1 MAEIL
6 AVRDVRKTF
15 GDVRAVDGVSFT
27 VRRGTITGL
36 LGRNGAGKTTT
47 IRMITGIFLPDS
59 GEIEWLGGAGGRRA
73 FRDRIGYLPEERG
86 LYKQMK
92 LVELLLF
99 LAEIKGC
106 RAADVRPKI
115 DHWLER
121 FELTDKRDAK
131 VEELSKGNQQKVQL
145 IGTLLHD
152 PDLIILDEPQS
163 GLDPVN
169 MVLVRN
175 LLRDLRQE
183 GKTILLST
191 HMMGEA
197 ERMADEIVL
206 IHRGKVVLEGTL
218 DQVRGSFGKNTLHI
232 DFDGDGAFLSEL
244 PRRAASASIVNN
256 CRGAESGRRRRSAAD
271 PRGVHAAAAH
281 PQIRARLSVARGD
294 LHRQSRSR
302 DARARGGADEQDVRG
317 AEARVPPG
325 RAQEDVHHHDPP
337 LPVPHGRR

>member
-1 MAEIL
+1 MGEIL

-15 GDVRAVDGVSFT
+15 GEVRAVDGVSFT

-47 IRMITGIFLPDS
+47 IRMITGIFMPDS
-59 GEIEWLGGAGGRRA
+59 GDIRWLASSDGTS

-92 LVELLLF
+92 IVDLLLF
-99 LAEIKGC
+99 LAEIKGQKP
-106 RAADVRPKI
+106 AEVRPRI

-131 VEELSKGNQQKVQL
+131 IEELSKGNQQKVQL

-175 LLRDLRQE
+175 LLRELRQE

-197 ERMADEIVL
+197 EKMADEIIL
-206 IHRGKVVLEGTL
+206 IHRGQVVLEGTVEE
-218 DQVRGSFGKNTLHI
+218 VRGSFGKNTLHI
-232 DFDGDGAFLSEL
+232 DFDGDGAFLRDL
-244 PRRAASASIVNN
+244 PQVKRAAIVNN
-256 CRGAESGRRRRSAAD
+256 AAELSLNEGAD
-271 PRGVHAAAAH
+271 PQEILQSCMPRLR
-281 PQIRARLSVARGD
+281 IRKFELASPSLEEIFIEKVGDETLLHEVAR
-294 LHRQSRSR
+294 
-302 DARARGGADEQDVRG
+302 
-317 AEARVPPG
+317 
-325 RAQEDVHHHDPP
+325 
-337 LPVPHGRR
+337 

>member
-6 AVRDVRKTF
+6 AVRNVVKTF
-15 GDVRAVDGVSFT
+15 GEVRAVDGVSFA

-47 IRMITGIFLPDS
+47 IRMITGIFFPDS
-59 GEIEWLGGAGGRRA
+59 GEIEWLGGPASGST

-92 LVELLLF
+92 LIELLLF

-106 RAADVRPKI
+106 RGSAVRPKI
-115 DHWLER
+115 DRWLER
-121 FELTDKRDAK
+121 FELTDKRNSK
-131 VEELSKGNQQKVQL
+131 IEELSKGNQQKVQL
-145 IGTLLHD
+145 IATLLHD

-169 MVLVRN
+169 MILVRD
-175 LLRDLRQE
+175 LLHELRQE

-218 DQVRGSFGKNTLHI
+218 DQVRGSFGNNTVHL
-232 DFDGDGAFLSEL
+232 DFEGDGAFLRDL
-244 PRRAASASIVNN
+244 PQVRRAAILNN
-256 CRGAESGRRRRSAAD
+256 AAELSLAEGAD
-271 PRGVHAAAAH
+271 P
-281 PQIRARLSVARGD
+281 
-294 LHRQSRSR
+294 QSILEAVRSR
-302 DARARGGADEQDVRG
+302 LRIRRFEIAVPSLEHIFIEKVGADTLAPEEVR
-317 AEARVPPG
+317 
-325 RAQEDVHHHDPP
+325 
-337 LPVPHGRR
+337 

>member
-1 MAEIL
+1 MSHIL
-6 AVRDVRKTF
+6 AVRDVVKTF
-15 GDVRAVDGVSFT
+15 GSVRAVDGVSFN

-47 IRMITGIFLPDS
+47 IRMVTGIFMPDS
-59 GEIEWLGGAGGRRA
+59 GSIEWSGTSNDGRL
-73 FRDRIGYLPEERG
+73 FRDHIGYLPEERG

-99 LAEIKGC
+99 LAEIKGKSGP
-106 RAADVRPKI
+106 DVRKSI
-115 DHWLER
+115 DRWLER
-121 FELTDKRDAK
+121 FELTEKRDAK

-175 LLRDLRQE
+175 LLRDLRDE

-191 HMMGEA
+191 HMMAEA

-206 IHRGKVVLEGTL
+206 IHRGRVVLEGGIE
-218 DQVRGSFGKNTLHI
+218 QVRASFAKNTLHI
-232 DFDGDGAFLSEL
+232 EYDGDGAFLREL
-244 PRRAASASIVNN
+244 PEVRHVAIVNN
-256 CRGAESGRRRRSAAD
+256 AAELSLQEGAD
-271 PRGVHAAAAH
+271 PQKVLEAALGRLR
-281 PQIRARLSVARGD
+281 IRRFELALPSLEEIFIEKVGEETLSPEV
-294 LHRQSRSR
+294 
-302 DARARGGADEQDVRG
+302 VR
-317 AEARVPPG
+317 
-325 RAQEDVHHHDPP
+325 
-337 LPVPHGRR
+337 

>member
-1 MAEIL
+1 MADIL
-6 AVRDVRKTF
+6 AVREIRKTF
-15 GDVRAVDGVSFT
+15 GEVRAVDGISFT

-59 GEIEWLGGAGGRRA
+59 GSVAWLGDEDGMS

-92 LVELLLF
+92 LVELLIF
-99 LAEIKGC
+99 LAEIKGR
-106 RAADVRPKI
+106 RAVDVRPKI

-121 FELTDKRDAK
+121 FELGDKRDAK
-131 VEELSKGNQQKVQL
+131 VEELSKGNQQKIQI

-197 ERMADEIVL
+197 EKMADEIIL
-206 IHRGKVVLEGTL
+206 IHEGKIVLEGTL
-218 DQVRGSFGKNTLHI
+218 DEVRAAHGKNSLHI
-232 DFDGDGAFLSEL
+232 GFEGEGGFLAEL
-244 PRRAASASIVNN
+244 PHVRRASIVNN
-256 CRGAESGRRRRSAAD
+256 SAELTLDDGAD
-271 PRGVHAAAAH
+271 PQELLVAAMGRLRVSRFELAA
-281 PQIRARLSVARGD
+281 PSLEEIFIDKVGTETLS
-294 LHRQSRSR
+294 H
-302 DARARGGADEQDVRG
+302 E
-317 AEARVPPG
+317 EAR
-325 RAQEDVHHHDPP
+325 
-337 LPVPHGRR
+337 

>member
-1 MAEIL
+1 MADIL

-15 GDVRAVDGVSFT
+15 ATVRAVDGVSFT
-27 VRRGTITGL
+27 VRQGTITGL

-47 IRMITGIFLPDS
+47 IRMITGIFMPDS
-59 GEIEWLGGAGGRRA
+59 GDIRWLGADDGRP

-92 LVELLLF
+92 VVEQLLF
-99 LAEIKGC
+99 LAEIKGRKPAGV
-106 RAADVRPKI
+106 RAKVDY
-115 DHWLER
+115 WLER
-121 FELTDKRDAK
+121 FELTEKRNAK

-175 LLRDLRQE
+175 LLGDLRKE

-191 HMMGEA
+191 HMMAEA
-197 ERMADEIVL
+197 EKMADELIL

-218 DQVRGSFGKNTLHI
+218 QQIRGTRNNLHL
-232 DFDGDGAFLSEL
+232 DFEGDGRFLSEL
-244 PRRAASASIVNN
+244 PQVRRASILNH
-256 CRGAESGRRRRSAAD
+256 GAELTLDDGAD
-271 PRGVHAAAAH
+271 PQKILEATLGRLRIRRFEVAAPSLEEIFIEKVGTETLAH
-281 PQIRARLSVARGD
+281 EVTR
-294 LHRQSRSR
+294 
-302 DARARGGADEQDVRG
+302 
-317 AEARVPPG
+317 
-325 RAQEDVHHHDPP
+325 
-337 LPVPHGRR
+337 

>member
-1 MAEIL
+1 MSDIL
-6 AVRDVRKTF
+6 AVREIRKTF
-15 GDVRAVDGVSFT
+15 GDVRAVDGLSFT
-27 VRRGTITGL
+27 VRKGTITGL

-47 IRMITGIFLPDS
+47 IRMITGIFMPDS
-59 GEIEWLGGAGGRRA
+59 GSIEWLADAGGVS

-99 LAEIKGC
+99 FAEIKGHKPSAAI
-106 RAADVRPKI
+106 RARV

-175 LLRDLRQE
+175 LLQDLRKE

-197 ERMADEIVL
+197 EKMADEIIL
-206 IHRGKVVLEGTL
+206 IHRGKVVLDGTL
-218 DQVRGSFGKNTLHI
+218 DEIRTKFGKNTLHI
-232 DFDGDGAFLSEL
+232 DFDGDGAFLADL
-244 PRRAASASIVNN
+244 PNI
-256 CRGAESGRRRRSAAD
+256 RRSVVHQNSAELGLGAGAD
-271 PRGVHAAAAH
+271 PQAILQASVQRLRIRRFEIAA
-281 PQIRARLSVARGD
+281 PSLEEIFIEQVGDDTLSPEV
-294 LHRQSRSR
+294 
-302 DARARGGADEQDVRG
+302 VR
-317 AEARVPPG
+317 
-325 RAQEDVHHHDPP
+325 
-337 LPVPHGRR
+337 